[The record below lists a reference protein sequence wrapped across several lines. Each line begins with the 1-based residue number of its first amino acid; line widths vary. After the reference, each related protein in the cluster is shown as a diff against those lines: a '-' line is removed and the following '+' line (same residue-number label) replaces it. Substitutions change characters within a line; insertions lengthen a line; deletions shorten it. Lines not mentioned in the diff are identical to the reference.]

1 MRRNPGGSNMKLLA
15 THITRYWYSG
25 AVSMCNTEVHLQPRS
40 RKYQTVLEYEL
51 EVNPTPDSLLTRE
64 DYFGNHVTFFSIA
77 EPHRELIVTS
87 RCLANVEA
95 SAPPTLDLSPA
106 WEQVREE
113 VANPDTP
120 ETFEAGQFVFE
131 SPSIRIGPEFAQY
144 GASSFAQGRPLLT
157 AVEDLSRR
165 IFTEFHY
172 DRRATTIGTPVDEV
186 LALRRGVC
194 QDFAHLMIACLRSL
208 GLPARYVSGYLRS
221 DGDFEGDGASH
232 AWVSVWCPVFGWQ
245 DFDPTN
251 NVMPAGGH
259 FTVAWGRD
267 YSDVTPV
274 KGVALGGGEQ
284 VISVSV
290 DVSPQAD

>member
-1 MRRNPGGSNMKLLA
+1 MKLLA

-25 AVSMCNTEVHLQPRS
+25 PVSMCHTEVHLTPRQ
-40 RKYQTVLEYEL
+40 RQNQTILEYGL
-51 EVNPTPDSLLTRE
+51 DVSPTPDSLVSRK
-64 DYFGNHVTFFSIA
+64 DYFGNDVTYFSIA
-77 EPHRELIVTS
+77 EPHRELIITS
-87 RCLANVEA
+87 RCLANLEA
-95 SAPPTLDLSPA
+95 SAPPTLDLSPP
-106 WEQVREE
+106 WEQVRDE
-113 VANPDTP
+113 VAKRDTP

-131 SPSIRIGPEFAQY
+131 SPSIRVGTPFAQY
-144 GASSFAQGRPLLT
+144 AASSFAPLRPVLS
-157 AVEDLSRR
+157 AVEDLSHR
-165 IFTEFHY
+165 IFTEFRY
-172 DRRATTIGTPVDEV
+172 DRKATTIGTPVDEV
-186 LALRRGVC
+186 LDSRRGVC

-208 GLPARYVSGYLRS
+208 QLPARYVSGYLRS
-221 DGDFEGDGASH
+221 GGDFTGAEASH

-251 NVMPAGGH
+251 DVMPSGGH

-290 DVSPQAD
+290 DVSPA

>member
-1 MRRNPGGSNMKLLA
+1 MKLLA

-25 AVSMCNTEVHLQPRS
+25 PVSMCHTEVHLHPRP
-40 RKYQTVLEYEL
+40 RKHQTILEFAL
-51 EVNPTPDSLLTRE
+51 DITPTPDALLSHE
-64 DYFGNHVTFFSIA
+64 DYFGNEVTFFSIA
-77 EPHRELIVTS
+77 EPHRELIITS
-87 RCLANVEA
+87 RSLVNLQA
-95 SAPPTLDLSPA
+95 SVPPALELSPA
-106 WEQVREE
+106 WEHVRDE
-113 VANPDTP
+113 VARRDTP

-131 SPSIRIGPEFAQY
+131 SPSITVGAPFAQY
-144 GASSFAQGRPLLT
+144 AASSFSAGRPLLSS
-157 AVEDLSRR
+157 VEDLSRR
-165 IFTEFHY
+165 IFTEFRY
-172 DRRATTIGTPVDEV
+172 DRRATTIGTPIYDV
-186 LALRRGVC
+186 LKSRRGVC

-208 GLPARYVSGYLRS
+208 RLPARYVSGYVRS
-221 DGDFEGDGASH
+221 GGDFAGDEASH

-251 NVMPAGGH
+251 NAMPRGEH

-290 DVSPQAD
+290 DVSPQGA

>member
-1 MRRNPGGSNMKLLA
+1 MKLLA

-25 AVSMCNTEVHLQPRS
+25 PVSMCHTEVHLQPRA
-40 RKYQTVLEYEL
+40 RQNQTILEFGL
-51 EVNPTPDSLLTRE
+51 EVTPTPDSLLTRE
-64 DYFGNHVTFFSIA
+64 DYFGNEVTSFSIA
-77 EPHRELIVTS
+77 EPHRELIITS
-87 RCLANVEA
+87 RCLANLEPA
-95 SAPPTLDLSPA
+95 APPALDLSPP
-106 WEQVREE
+106 WEQVRDE
-113 VANPDTP
+113 VAKVDTP
-120 ETFEAGQFVFE
+120 ETFEAVQFIFE
-131 SPSIRIGPEFAQY
+131 SPSIRVGPAFAEY
-144 GASSFAQGRPLLT
+144 AAASFTPGRPFLS
-157 AVEDLSRR
+157 AAGDLSRR

-172 DRRATTIGTPVDEV
+172 DKRATTIGTPVDEV
-186 LALRRGVC
+186 LESRRGVC

-208 GLPARYVSGYLRS
+208 KLPARYVSGYVRTG
-221 DGDFEGDGASH
+221 GDFAGEEASH

-251 NVMPAGGH
+251 NVMPRGEH

-290 DVSPQAD
+290 DVSPQTAD

>member
-1 MRRNPGGSNMKLLA
+1 MKLLA
-15 THITRYWYSG
+15 THTTRYWYSG
-25 AVSMCNTEVHLQPRS
+25 PVSMCHTEVHLQPRP
-40 RKYQTVLEYEL
+40 RKNQTILEFGL
-51 EVNPTPDSLLTRE
+51 DVTPTPDSLLSHE
-64 DYFGNHVTFFSIA
+64 DYFGNEVTFFSIA
-77 EPHRELIVTS
+77 EPHRELIITS
-87 RCLANVEA
+87 HCLADLEA
-95 SAPPTLDLSPA
+95 SAPPALELSAA

-113 VANPDTP
+113 VAKRDTP

-131 SPSIRIGPEFAQY
+131 SPSIRVGAPFAQY
-144 GASSFAQGRPLLT
+144 AASSFPKGRPLLS

-165 IFTEFHY
+165 IYTEFHY
-172 DRRATTIGTPVDEV
+172 DKRATTIGTPVDEV
-186 LALRRGVC
+186 LASRRGVC

-208 GLPARYVSGYLRS
+208 GLPARYMSGYVRTG
-221 DGDFEGDGASH
+221 GDFAGEEASH

-245 DFDPTN
+245 DYDPTN
-251 NVMPAGGH
+251 NVMPRGEH

-290 DVSPQAD
+290 DVSPQAGG